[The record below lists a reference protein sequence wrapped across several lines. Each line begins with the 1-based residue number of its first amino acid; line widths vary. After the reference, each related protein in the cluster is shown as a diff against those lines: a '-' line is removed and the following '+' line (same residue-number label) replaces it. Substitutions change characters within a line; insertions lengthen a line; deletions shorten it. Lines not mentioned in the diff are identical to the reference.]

1 MLTGVAPV
9 GAMQGY
15 AREVAAY
22 TRGQG
27 RLLCQPGG
35 YRPCAGAEE
44 VIAAAGYDPLYGARP
59 VKRTIQRY
67 VVNDLSKRILAGD
80 VNREQPI
87 RIDADDKGLT
97 FAN

>member
-1 MLTGVAPV
+1 MWCAGCLPKTASASNTPTK
-9 GAMQGY
+9 
-15 AREVAAY
+15 AREW
-22 TRGQG
+22 
-27 RLLCQPGG
+27 
-35 YRPCAGAEE
+35 
-44 VIAAAGYDPLYGARP
+44 IAAAGYDPLYGARP